1 MNSLAK
7 PRISVAASED
17 SKASTS
23 RSSQNGAKLTLQT
36 LTNRPTGIFIPGRPD
51 EKGVL
56 KPNSE
61 PRDTAGSSKASTSP
75 KKEAGG
81 TVESVLRWVSLGRTF
96 TITKHNMASLA
107 PKTFVNDN
115 VVHFGMRYLLTA
127 PRPLRDKASPR
138 RARWDQI
145 RVMDSLWFTKIQT
158 AWEATPRDD
167 TWFSK
172 KKSRPNLIMDS
183 RWFTKIQ
190 TAWEASPRDE
200 PGSRQN
206 SRRTSTSLSDR
217 T

>member
-1 MNSLAK
+1 
-7 PRISVAASED
+7 
-17 SKASTS
+17 
-23 RSSQNGAKLTLQT
+23 
-36 LTNRPTGIFIPGRPD
+36 
-51 EKGVL
+51 
-56 KPNSE
+56 
-61 PRDTAGSSKASTSP
+61 
-75 KKEAGG
+75 
-81 TVESVLRWVSLGRTF
+81 
-96 TITKHNMASLA
+96 MASLA

-190 TAWEASPRDE
+190 TAWEASPRDDTWFSTKFTKNIDVFE
-200 PGSRQN
+200 RPYLVIPINDTQHFYSTHQR
-206 SRRTSTSLSDR
+206 RRTRQLLLQTRPSIR
-217 T
+217 ARV